1 MGSLIGVGLF
11 ISHQISTESF
21 GVFLLRHKRVLDA
34 VALRAS
40 SKAGDAMGRLL
51 TETYEF
57 MARHL
62 LEPSQRG
69 RRAQAAPQSKA
80 I

>member
-21 GVFLLRHKRVLDA
+21 GVFLPRHKRVLDA
-34 VALRAS
+34 VAVRAS
-40 SKAGDAMGRLL
+40 SEAEDAMGRLL

-57 MARHL
+57 MVRHL
-62 LEPSQRG
+62 LEPSQQG
-69 RRAQAAPQSKA
+69 RHVPAAPQSKA

>member
-21 GVFLLRHKRVLDA
+21 GVFLPRHKRLDA
-34 VALRAS
+34 VAVRAS
-40 SKAGDAMGRLL
+40 SEAEDAMGRLL

-57 MARHL
+57 MVRHL
-62 LEPSQRG
+62 LEPSQQG
-69 RRAQAAPQSKA
+69 RHVPAAPQSKA